1 MVNYYYVN
9 YRKNTNN
16 MANKN
21 PKHKFS
27 SENQPPPRGKSYRTV
42 LLEALAAANNPMS
55 EVDFI
60 SYYINQAMTAEPAQA
75 TAMLREIFLRIN
87 PVPKSVAPLVNF
99 NFPSDGTP
107 VEKVN
112 AIAHGVATG
121 EVPADVGKMMADIL
135 KVGLD
140 VQETT
145 ELAARLERLERLLE
159 SQKE

>member
-1 MVNYYYVN
+1 MN
-9 YRKNTNN
+9 
-16 MANKN
+16 
-21 PKHKFS
+21 
-27 SENQPPPRGKSYRTV
+27 
-42 LLEALAAANNPMS
+42 
-55 EVDFI
+55 EVQFI
-60 SYYINQAMTAEPAQA
+60 SYYVNQAMTAEPAQA

-107 VEKVN
+107 VDKVN

-145 ELAARLERLERLLE
+145 ELAARLERLEKLLE
-159 SQKE
+159 EQGNA